1 MVLSAKAEE
10 KEPLIIEMLNKR
22 GKEKMLYGQDV
33 VKIEVGQTI
42 TWTPDSKGHN
52 VQFVSVPEGVEKVK
66 SKLSKEFSYT
76 FEQEGAYL
84 YVCTPHASMGMIGV
98 VINDAIIMLVKLQR
112 ELNPTLKK
120 DRTPK
125 AIATIAKTRLRA
137 IFLTTITTVAGVM
150 PTAYGIG
157 GYDAMLS
164 DMMLALVWGLI
175 FGTTITLFLI
185 PAAYDAELSFLSLFK
200 RKKK

>member
-1 MVLSAKAEE
+1 MKNFYLIFMLVCFMGGMLLSAKAEE

-33 VKIEVGQTI
+33 AKIDVGQTI

-76 FEQEGAYL
+76 FEQEGVYL

-98 VINDAIIMLVKLQR
+98 VVVGESDVNLDEV
-112 ELNPTLKK
+112 LNYKFRGKSKK
-120 DRTPK
+120 K
-125 AIATIAKTRLRA
+125 FKKIAK
-137 IFLTTITTVAGVM
+137 
-150 PTAYGIG
+150 
-157 GYDAMLS
+157 
-164 DMMLALVWGLI
+164 
-175 FGTTITLFLI
+175 
-185 PAAYDAELSFLSLFK
+185 SLEGA
-200 RKKK
+200 

>member
-1 MVLSAKAEE
+1 MKNFYLIFMLVCFMGGMVLSAKAEE

-33 VKIEVGQTI
+33 ARIDVGQTI

-76 FEQEGAYL
+76 FEQEGVYL

-98 VINDAIIMLVKLQR
+98 VVVGESDVNLDEV
-112 ELNPTLKK
+112 LNYKFRGKSKK
-120 DRTPK
+120 K
-125 AIATIAKTRLRA
+125 FKKIAK
-137 IFLTTITTVAGVM
+137 
-150 PTAYGIG
+150 
-157 GYDAMLS
+157 
-164 DMMLALVWGLI
+164 
-175 FGTTITLFLI
+175 
-185 PAAYDAELSFLSLFK
+185 SLEDV
-200 RKKK
+200 

>member
-1 MVLSAKAEE
+1 MRNFYLIFMLVCFMGGMVLSAKAED

-33 VKIEVGQTI
+33 VKIDVGQTI

-76 FEQEGAYL
+76 FEQEGVYL

-98 VINDAIIMLVKLQR
+98 VVVGNSDVNLDEVLDYKFR
-112 ELNPTLKK
+112 GKSKK
-120 DRTPK
+120 K
-125 AIATIAKTRLRA
+125 FKKIAK
-137 IFLTTITTVAGVM
+137 
-150 PTAYGIG
+150 
-157 GYDAMLS
+157 
-164 DMMLALVWGLI
+164 
-175 FGTTITLFLI
+175 
-185 PAAYDAELSFLSLFK
+185 SLK
-200 RKKK
+200 GA

>member
-1 MVLSAKAEE
+1 MKNFYLIFMLVCFMGGMVLSAKAEE

-33 VKIEVGQTI
+33 AKIDVGQTI

-98 VINDAIIMLVKLQR
+98 VVVGDSDINLDEVLDYKFR
-112 ELNPTLKK
+112 GKSKK
-120 DRTPK
+120 K
-125 AIATIAKTRLRA
+125 FKKIAK
-137 IFLTTITTVAGVM
+137 
-150 PTAYGIG
+150 
-157 GYDAMLS
+157 
-164 DMMLALVWGLI
+164 
-175 FGTTITLFLI
+175 
-185 PAAYDAELSFLSLFK
+185 SLEDV
-200 RKKK
+200 

>member
-1 MVLSAKAEE
+1 MKNFYLIFMLVCFMGGMVLSAKAEE

-76 FEQEGAYL
+76 FEQEGVYL

-98 VINDAIIMLVKLQR
+98 VIVG
-112 ELNPTLKK
+112 E
-120 DRTPK
+120 
-125 AIATIAKTRLRA
+125 
-137 IFLTTITTVAGVM
+137 
-150 PTAYGIG
+150 
-157 GYDAMLS
+157 S
-164 DMMLALVWGLI
+164 DVNLDEVLDYKFRGK
-175 FGTTITLFLI
+175 
-185 PAAYDAELSFLSLFK
+185 S
-200 RKKK
+200 KKKFKKIVKSLEGA

>member
-1 MVLSAKAEE
+1 MKNFYLIFMLVCFMGGMVLSAKAEE

-33 VKIEVGQTI
+33 ARVDVGQTI

-76 FEQEGAYL
+76 FEQEGVYL

-98 VINDAIIMLVKLQR
+98 VVVGDSDVNLDEVLDYKFR
-112 ELNPTLKK
+112 GKSKK
-120 DRTPK
+120 K
-125 AIATIAKTRLRA
+125 FKKIAK
-137 IFLTTITTVAGVM
+137 
-150 PTAYGIG
+150 
-157 GYDAMLS
+157 
-164 DMMLALVWGLI
+164 
-175 FGTTITLFLI
+175 
-185 PAAYDAELSFLSLFK
+185 SLEG
-200 RKKK
+200 

>member
-1 MVLSAKAEE
+1 MRNFYLIFMLVCFMGGMVLSAKAEE

-52 VQFVSVPEGVEKVK
+52 VQFVSVPDGVEKVK

-76 FEQEGAYL
+76 FEQEGVYL

-98 VINDAIIMLVKLQR
+98 VVVGDSDVNLDEVLDYKFR
-112 ELNPTLKK
+112 GKSKK
-120 DRTPK
+120 K
-125 AIATIAKTRLRA
+125 FKKIAKL
-137 IFLTTITTVAGVM
+137 LEDV
-150 PTAYGIG
+150 
-157 GYDAMLS
+157 
-164 DMMLALVWGLI
+164 
-175 FGTTITLFLI
+175 
-185 PAAYDAELSFLSLFK
+185 
-200 RKKK
+200 

>member
-1 MVLSAKAEE
+1 MKNFYLIFMLVCFMGGMVLSAKAEE

-76 FEQEGAYL
+76 FEQEGVYL

-98 VINDAIIMLVKLQR
+98 VVVG
-112 ELNPTLKK
+112 E
-120 DRTPK
+120 
-125 AIATIAKTRLRA
+125 
-137 IFLTTITTVAGVM
+137 
-150 PTAYGIG
+150 
-157 GYDAMLS
+157 S
-164 DMMLALVWGLI
+164 DVNLDEVLDYKFRGK
-175 FGTTITLFLI
+175 
-185 PAAYDAELSFLSLFK
+185 S
-200 RKKK
+200 KKKFKKIVKSLEGA